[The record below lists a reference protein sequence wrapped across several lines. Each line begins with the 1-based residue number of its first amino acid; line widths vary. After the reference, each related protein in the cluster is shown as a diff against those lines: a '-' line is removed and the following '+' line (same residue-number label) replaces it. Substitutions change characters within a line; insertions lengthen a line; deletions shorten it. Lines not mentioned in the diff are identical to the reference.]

1 MAKTLHD
8 ALIELDRAA
17 VLAIVKGKAEAGVD
31 PLSILEEGRQGMTSI
46 GDKYQAGDIFLA
58 EMIISAKIFGEA
70 TDLLKPYLA
79 KTLPAKPVGRVVL
92 VTPQGDL
99 HDLGKNFFGT
109 FLTMKG
115 FEVHDL
121 GVDVDPAVIVEKVR
135 EVKPDFVGLSGL
147 ISTVFASMKR
157 TADALEAAGLRDSF
171 KLLIGG
177 GVTTEKVKDLVGAE
191 FQTRDAMEGVA
202 YCLKNITES

>member
-1 MAKTLHD
+1 MAKTLND
-8 ALIELDRAA
+8 ALIELDRDT
-17 VLAIVKGKAEAGVD
+17 VMAIVKGKLEAGED

-70 TDLLKPYLA
+70 TDLLKPHLEKA
-79 KTLPAKPVGRVVL
+79 LPATPLGKVVL

-109 FLTMKG
+109 FLTTKG

-121 GVDVDPAVIVEKVR
+121 GVDVDPAVIVESVR

-147 ISTVFASMKR
+147 ITTVFASMKR

-171 KLLIGG
+171 KLMIGG
-177 GVTTEKVKDLVGAE
+177 GVTSEKVRELVGAD
-191 FQTRDAMEGVA
+191 FQTRDAMEGVE
-202 YCLKNITES
+202 YCINHVTES